1 MVGTELVKCVNL
13 GGTIFGAENFQSFA
27 SVKGGGTWTIRRRTG
42 GSLGHILGP

>member
-27 SVKGGGTWTIRRRTG
+27 SVKGGRTG